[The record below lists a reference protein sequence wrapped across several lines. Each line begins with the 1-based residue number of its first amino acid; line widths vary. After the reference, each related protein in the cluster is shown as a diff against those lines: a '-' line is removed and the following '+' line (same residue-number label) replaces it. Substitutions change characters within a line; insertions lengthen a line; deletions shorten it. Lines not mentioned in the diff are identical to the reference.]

1 MMFKTFNWKKQ
12 NILFPSVSYTMLGNL
27 KCVLVGLQHAEGGFK
42 IKNVQKLTKIAKSGH
57 FGGQNGVLK

>member
-1 MMFKTFNWKKQ
+1 
-12 NILFPSVSYTMLGNL
+12 MLGNL

-57 FGGQNGVLK
+57 FEGQNGVLK